1 MIYAIRLLALVVLCT
16 QLFIVQSQAQN
27 QSGKQVAQKRS
38 DIEELKRRIDEI
50 QRQNQKQIEELQK
63 KIERLESERASE
75 KEAAEKVI
83 AKEKEDKDAWYNK
96 FEAGYKKGLFFKTN
110 DGNFLMKMRLRT
122 QFQFSVNDTDDEDTA
137 TDFRIRRFRVKWNG
151 HAFRPW
157 FLYTIQLD
165 ADSGDVR
172 LRDAYFGVA
181 YNTGIVPRV
190 GQFKVPF
197 NRERLTSSSSLQ
209 LVERSIVSGEFS
221 IGRDIG
227 GGLYGI
233 LGNMITYGGGIFN
246 GDGRKAR
253 STDSNL
259 LYAGRIQFNPCCG
272 KLKYNGEEFPSGG
285 SYKLVPNFGGRQPI
299 VAIGGAF
306 YTFPG
311 LNIARKTPDDQGIE
325 ERFLELGIIRGN
337 VSGISADIAFKQ
349 TIYSFVAEYDGR
361 WIDPKET
368 IDSRVLDTIYDQGF
382 RVQGGFF
389 LLPHYIEVA
398 GRWAYVRYDK
408 VEGLIPVLVARK
420 SRWQITPG
428 LNFYLSGDHRWK
440 IQLSYNFIKNK
451 FLNGDDIN
459 ENIFRAQL
467 QAYF

>member
-1 MIYAIRLLALVVLCT
+1 MIYLLRLLALVVLCT

-63 KIERLESERASE
+63 KIEQIEAERASE

-165 ADSGDVR
+165 ADSGEVR

-227 GGLYGI
+227 SGLYGI

-246 GDGRKAR
+246 GDGRNAR
-253 STDSNL
+253 STNSNL

-285 SYKLVPNFGGRQPI
+285 SYELVSNFGGREPI

-311 LNIARKTPDDQGIE
+311 LNIARKTPDDRGIG
-325 ERFLELGIIRGN
+325 ERFVELGIESGN
-337 VSGISADIAFKQ
+337 VTGVTADISFKN
-349 TIYSFVAEYDGR
+349 YLFNLVAEYDGR
-361 WIDPKET
+361 WIDPKMTE
-368 IDSRVLDTIYDQGF
+368 SGSLDTLYDQGF
-382 RVQGGFF
+382 RVQGGIFI
-389 LLPHYIEVA
+389 LPKTLELA
-398 GRWAYVRYDK
+398 ARFAYVDYDTGSGITGDVRDSK
-408 VEGLIPVLVARK
+408 
-420 SRWQITPG
+420 WQITPG
-428 LNFYLSGDHRWK
+428 INYYISKDHRWK
-440 IQLSYNFIKNK
+440 IQLDYNFIKNT
-451 FLNGDDIN
+451 FTESEDID